1 MYSVTRVL
9 LVLVIFPKVRH
20 FSEVPS
26 IAPVLIFLAAQTI
39 ERRWG
44 ESDQNWPPLAK
55 LATSLPTAGPA
66 IGRAACRLMPLAP
79 HKMTAT
85 AQASGV

>member
-1 MYSVTRVL
+1 LSDILDPVSQAPIPNNVQRNALL

-26 IAPVLIFLAAQTI
+26 IAPGLLFLAAQTI

-44 ESDQNWPPLAK
+44 ESDQN
-55 LATSLPTAGPA
+55 
-66 IGRAACRLMPLAP
+66 
-79 HKMTAT
+79 
-85 AQASGV
+85 

>member
-1 MYSVTRVL
+1 LSDILDPVSQAPIPNNVQRNAR
-9 LVLVIFPKVRH
+9 IACAGHFSEVRH

-44 ESDQNWPPLAK
+44 ESDQN
-55 LATSLPTAGPA
+55 
-66 IGRAACRLMPLAP
+66 
-79 HKMTAT
+79 
-85 AQASGV
+85 